1 MQNQNVNPTGQAV
14 YTQTQVNGQ
23 YYQNQG
29 YPQAQNTA
37 QYYQN
42 QGCPQAQ
49 NAAQYYQ
56 NAVYQQITPEP
67 SMMVPQNLFVKPKK
81 KLPFS
86 LAALICTIISGV
98 MLLTSV
104 IMALYMGSK
113 GYELDRDFTK
123 AFYERVEENDKEPYD
138 SKKRKQKEDALDEK
152 RKNARLGYSEYWEKI
167 FISNQLRELSGI
179 LFLASAIWLIVSK
192 KQASSDK

>member
-1 MQNQNVNPTGQAV
+1 MQNQNVNPTVQAV

-23 YYQNQG
+23 CY
-29 YPQAQNTA
+29 QNTA
-37 QYYQN
+37 
-42 QGCPQAQ
+42 PQQ
-49 NAAQYYQ
+49 VYPQVR

-67 SMMVPQNLFVKPKK
+67 LMMVPQNLFVKPKK
-81 KLPFS
+81 KLPLS

-104 IMALYMGSK
+104 IMASYMSSK
-113 GYELDRDFTK
+113 AYELDRDFIK
-123 AFYERVEENDKEPYD
+123 VLYERVEYDDKESYD
-138 SKKRKQKEDALDEK
+138 SKKQKQKQDALEEK
-152 RKNARLGYSEYWEKI
+152 RKNARLGYSEYWEKMLI
-167 FISNQLRELSGI
+167 CGQLRELSGI